1 MQISPIQQNNTSFK
15 AYFKQDSAG
24 VFMDLYKKTKNM
36 KRLEK
41 AMVGFKERCP
51 NHELEITGKDVV
63 EKLRHYEFGK
73 FYKTNVRY
81 YQVRNNQN
89 DVAIWV
95 GTPQFDEDLSQ
106 LVENL
111 TELSDDTAKLFWED
125 KNEQIARL
133 EALTSEKKFKIPQ
146 DVPTQNY
153 DDLPLKEKI
162 KSFFDFWFMHW

>member
-1 MQISPIQQNNTSFK
+1 MQISPIQQNNASFK

-24 VFMDLYKKTKNM
+24 VFIDLYKKTKDI

-41 AMVGFKERCP
+41 ATKIFKERCP
-51 NHELEITGKDVV
+51 NHELEIIEKDVV
-63 EKLRHYEFGK
+63 EKLRHYEFDK
-73 FYKTNVRY
+73 FYKANVRY

-111 TELSDDTAKLFWED
+111 TELQGDNAKLFWED

-133 EALTSEKKFKIPQ
+133 EALTSKKEFVIPQ
-146 DVPTQNY
+146 NTQIQNY

-162 KSFFDFWFMHW
+162 KSFFDFWFRF

>member
-1 MQISPIQQNNTSFK
+1 MQINPIQQNNTSFK

-24 VFMDLYKKTKNM
+24 VFMDLYKKTKDL

-51 NHELEITGKDVV
+51 NHELEIIGKDVV
-63 EKLRHYEFGK
+63 EKLRHYEFDK
-73 FYKTNVRY
+73 FYKTSVRY

-106 LVENL
+106 LMENL
-111 TELSDDTAKLFWED
+111 TELQGDNAKLFWED

-133 EALTSEKKFKIPQ
+133 EALTSKKEFVIPQ
-146 DVPTQNY
+146 NTQTQNY
-153 DDLPLKEKI
+153 DDLPLKEKL
-162 KSFFDFWFMHW
+162 KSFFYFWFKF